1 MPAVSFM
8 IVITRQQQQHFVM
21 VSLLQCLLAAVP
33 DVQMHACDTA
43 SLCILQ
49 FQFMI

>member
-1 MPAVSFM
+1 
-8 IVITRQQQQHFVM
+8 M

-43 SLCILQ
+43 IYYG
-49 FQFMI
+49 